1 MVYLDLVTLIVRDYD
16 RAIAFSTDIPG
27 FRLAKDTPSRTND
40 GRPTRWV
47 EAQ

>member
-16 RAIAFSTDIPG
+16 RASAFFTDILG
-27 FRLAKDTPSRTND
+27 FTIEKDTPSRTKD